1 MTRTPPSSPGPL
13 DGPLAGLADA
23 LIRRGAAVRR
33 TVLLRRR
40 LVAAVCAAG
49 AVLVALQAAAPPPS
63 PTVSVS
69 VAARD
74 LAPGEPLGA
83 RDVERRQVP
92 APLVPDGAAEV
103 DELVGRTTAGPL
115 RRGEVLTGER
125 VLGPTLLAAHPGLV
139 AVPVRIPDAGSVG
152 LLRVGDRVDV
162 AAADP
167 RGAEPAYVVAPAAPV
182 LALPSVDDGG
192 GAGLGGRL
200 VVLATPPATAQE
212 LAQAGVSRHL
222 SLILSGQ

>member
-1 MTRTPPSSPGPL
+1 MTRTPSSP
-13 DGPLAGLADA
+13 DSPLAGLADTLA
-23 LIRRGAAVRR
+23 RRGAAVRR
-33 TVLLRRR
+33 AVLLRRR
-40 LVAAVCAAG
+40 LVAAGCAAG
-49 AVLVALQAAAPPPS
+49 AVLVALQAAAPPPP
-63 PTVSVS
+63 PTVPVT

-74 LAPGEPLGA
+74 VAPGVPLGA
-83 RDVERRQVP
+83 GDVEQRQVP
-92 APLVPDGAAEV
+92 PALVPAGAAEA
-103 DELVGRTTAGPL
+103 DALIGRTTAGPL
-115 RRGEVLTGER
+115 RRGEVLTGAR
-125 VLGPTLLAAHPGLV
+125 VLGTSLLAAHPGSV
-139 AVPVRIPDAGSVG
+139 AVPVRIPDGGSVG

-182 LALPSVDDGG
+182 LALPLADDGG

-200 VVLATPPATAQE
+200 VVLATPPATARE

>member
-1 MTRTPPSSPGPL
+1 MSRSPSSPAPP
-13 DGPLAGLADA
+13 DRPLAALADGLA
-23 LIRRGAAVRR
+23 RRGAAVRR

-40 LVAAVCAAG
+40 LVAATFAAA
-49 AVLVALQAAAPPPS
+49 AVLVALQAAAPPP
-63 PTVSVS
+63 PATVSVT

-74 LAPGEPLGA
+74 VAPGALLGPG
-83 RDVERRQVP
+83 DVEQREVP
-92 APLVPDGAAEV
+92 PAVVPDGAAET
-103 DELVGRTTAGPL
+103 ETLVGRTTAGPL
-115 RRGEVLTGER
+115 RRGEILTADR
-125 VLGPTLLAAHPGLV
+125 VLGSSLLAAHPGMV

-167 RGAEPAYVVAPAAPV
+167 RGAEPAHVVAPAARV
-182 LALPSVDDGG
+182 LALPPPDAGG
-192 GAGLGGRL
+192 GTGLGGRL
-200 VVLATPPATAQE
+200 VVVATSPATARE

>member
-1 MTRTPPSSPGPL
+1 MTRTPPSSGPSE
-13 DGPLAGLADA
+13 GPLAGLADA
-23 LIRRGAAVRR
+23 LTRRGAAVRR
-33 TVLLRRR
+33 AVLLRRR

-49 AVLVALQAAAPPPS
+49 AVIVALQAAAPPP
-63 PTVSVS
+63 PATVTVT

-74 LAPGEPLGA
+74 VAPGERIGL
-83 RDVERRQVP
+83 RDVERRE
-92 APLVPDGAAEV
+92 APPDLVPEGAAEV
-103 DELVGRTTAGPL
+103 DDLVGRTTASPL
-115 RRGEVLTGER
+115 RRGELLTADR
-125 VLGPTLLAAHPGLV
+125 VLGPALTAAHPGLV

-167 RGAEPAYVVAPAAPV
+167 RGADPAYVVAPAAPV
-182 LALPSVDDGG
+182 LALPAADEGG
-192 GAGLGGRL
+192 GGGLGGRL
-200 VVLATPPATAQE
+200 VVLAIPPATARE